1 MPRSR
6 HVQRLGVGCR
16 LYGFTWVA
24 HAHCMPLLRTTLLTV
39 CPLGFTLSALP
50 CTVRSSAKSKTHL
63 GPLPLG
69 LFLPPLLLSLQLPLL
84 PALGALLSPLPHVRC
99 ALALL
104 LLLRDAAA
112 PPCTPG
118 ARTSASCARATPPA
132 RPRIFSCDALSTSL
146 FTPRRSGSFGIFGSS
161 GFTSGGSARSATCAA
176 TSAAGRSSTHDRP
189 SSAACWVKLTDTYQ

>member
-1 MPRSR
+1 MVIRMAAQQLTLPPPDYAMAPHRM
-6 HVQRLGVGCR
+6 L
-16 LYGFTWVA
+16 LLLT
-24 HAHCMPLLRTTLLTV
+24 PLLTD
-39 CPLGFTLSALP
+39 CPLGFTI
-50 CTVRSSAKSKTHL
+50 
-63 GPLPLG
+63 PLDPLG
-69 LFLPPLLLSLQLPLL
+69 FTLQLELPPLLLSLQLLL
-84 PALGALLSPLPHVRC
+84 LRTLGALLSPLPHVRC

-146 FTPRRSGSFGIFGSS
+146 FTPRRSGCSGAFGSS